1 MNELRQD
8 LFDKL
13 VAQHDARVKEW
24 LDRYTRLTRDI
35 QEIKS
40 RLETG
45 KGELTDDSLYHG
57 LSSLSEQC
65 YEGFIQKLINE
76 QSNGIA
82 NSGQSIIK
90 RDDLA
95 GFLKNARFQTFLSEI
110 ISSPLNPEV
119 YAEFNDWWK
128 KQIGV
133 LNKVLINRIFAACAP
148 GRLSTVVDAKRF
160 DELFAWVQEKGI
172 IGSYT
177 PTEEGD
183 SWLTRNIF
191 LMNEFRGV
199 DLKGIPEG
207 WLNMFPWLLYEYMDS
222 EQGQSGEGSLDEM
235 EISYVIH
242 SAFSVAAN
250 RIGLTMEDS
259 VSSVFCAALQAKPFL
274 ILTGL
279 SGSGKTQLAMAFTK
293 WITTKQPVADIFQ
306 AGSDVASSNVTYH
319 VAKAD
324 RTAIEFW
331 NSADPD
337 KATKVTLPREMIQ
350 EWADYIRENAIPKK
364 TLAREIREGV
374 KGTSKFSDQLHSFET
389 HLKAAAFA
397 LLENQVKEEAVQQ
410 VLLISVG
417 ADWTS
422 NENLLG
428 YPDALNPGQ
437 YRKPDNGVLDLIL
450 NAQMDEEHPYFLILD
465 EMNLSHVERYF
476 ADFLSAME
484 SGESIHLHED
494 TEEDWNGVPAKL
506 KIPDNLFVI
515 GTVNIDETIYMFS
528 PKVLDRAN
536 VIEFRVDPHEIEAFL
551 ENPVKPDLDKIAGQG
566 AAYAK
571 SFVAAAKR
579 KVKLDPDTK
588 AEVKAVLMEFFNP
601 LQEAGAEFGYRTAH
615 EICRFVY
622 FHDALSGAAWSLDE
636 AMDAAVMQK
645 LLPKL
650 HGSRRKLEPV
660 LETLE
665 KLCTSGYPRSLEK
678 IQRMMKRLRENG
690 FTSFAEA

>member
-1 MNELRQD
+1 ME
-8 LFDKL
+8 
-13 VAQHDARVKEW
+13 
-24 LDRYTRLTRDI
+24 
-35 QEIKS
+35 
-40 RLETG
+40 
-45 KGELTDDSLYHG
+45 
-57 LSSLSEQC
+57 
-65 YEGFIQKLINE
+65 
-76 QSNGIA
+76 
-82 NSGQSIIK
+82 
-90 RDDLA
+90 
-95 GFLKNARFQTFLSEI
+95 
-110 ISSPLNPEV
+110 
-119 YAEFNDWWK
+119 K
-128 KQIGV
+128 KTGV

-172 IGSYT
+172 IGSYA

-191 LMNEFRGV
+191 LMDEFRGV
-199 DLKGIPEG
+199 DLKGMPEG
-207 WLNMFPWLLYEYMDS
+207 WLNMFPWLLYEYMQEEESDGPAPGPAGPVGDGPFS
-222 EQGQSGEGSLDEM
+222 LQSFVEAVSQ
-235 EISYVIH
+235 
-242 SAFSVAAN
+242 A
-250 RIGLTMEDS
+250 GLTMEDS
-259 VSSVFCAALQAKPFL
+259 IASALCAALHTKPFL

-293 WITTKQPVADIFQ
+293 WITKNQSVADTFQ
-306 AGSDVASSNVTYH
+306 VGSDIASANVTYH

-331 NSADPD
+331 NSTDPD

-350 EWADYIRENAIPKK
+350 EWADFIRENAIPKK

-389 HLKAAAFA
+389 HLKAASFA
-397 LLENQVKEEAVQQ
+397 LLENQVKDEAGQQ

-450 NAQMDEEHPYFLILD
+450 NAQGDDEHPYFLILD

-484 SGESIHLHED
+484 SGEPIHLHD
-494 TEEDWNGVPAKL
+494 GGKDDVWPTEVGEIPCVPGKL
-506 KIPDNLFVI
+506 EIPKNLFVI
-515 GTVNIDETIYMFS
+515 GTVNIDETTYMFS

-536 VIEFRVDPHEIEAFL
+536 VIEFRVSDEEMSAFL
-551 ENPVKPDLDKIAGQG
+551 ENPVKPDLDAIAGQG

-571 SFVAAAKR
+571 GFVAAARR
-579 KVKLDPDTK
+579 KDVPLDEPLKT
-588 AEVKAVLMEFFNP
+588 EIRSVLMSFFNP

-622 FHDALSGAAWSLDE
+622 FHKELSGEDWSLDE

-665 KLCTSGYPRSLEK
+665 KLCKSGYPRSLEK